1 MPSGD
6 AKATKATSRWRNAIT
21 AAFGMGGITVVSWGP
36 RMPAI
41 KAELGVGTGTIGLV
55 LACLTVGGVGG
66 LVASR
71 FVLHRLSGRRAV
83 MTALLVVAAALLVMA
98 VGVASGSVVV
108 VAVGFLITGLALGV
122 LDVSINVEGAAVE
135 RDSGRTLMP
144 LMHGAWSGGS
154 AAGAGIG
161 ALCAAAGVTPAAQF
175 AGLAVV
181 VAGAGLVISR
191 GIPLRAP
198 ERPEVQVATN
208 RRDAVRRWLRGWT
221 DRRLLLIGL
230 VLLGVELGEGSANN
244 WLSLAVKQN
253 HGQSAALAALFL
265 ALFAVSEAS
274 TRLFG
279 GPLVDRFGRVRILR
293 CTIALGVAGVTLFI
307 LSGAIWLVALGV
319 VLWAVGVS
327 MGFPLGLSA
336 AAEGEDPAA
345 RVSVASS
352 VGYMANLVGPPV
364 IGFLAQSLGLLSAL
378 WLLAVMF
385 AAAFAAARAVT
396 PAARRTA
403 EV

>member
-6 AKATKATSRWRNAIT
+6 AKATSRWRNAIT

-41 KAELGVGTGTIGLV
+41 KVELGVGTGTIGLV

-108 VAVGFLITGLALGV
+108 VAVGFLISGLALGV

-175 AGLAVV
+175 TGLAVV

-191 GIPLRAP
+191 GIPVRAP
-198 ERPEVQVATN
+198 EAPEVQVATN
-208 RRDAVRRWLRGWT
+208 RRDAVGRWLRGWT

-265 ALFAVSEAS
+265 AFFAVSEAS

-396 PAARRTA
+396 PAVRRTA